1 MARRR
6 RRWRGLLARWVLG
19 LLALTLFLVLPLRWL
34 PPVVTS
40 FMAQDW
46 LGQASL
52 SARVHHQWVGREQIS
67 RHAARAVLAAED
79 QKFFDHYGFDLAAI
93 RQVMADTRE
102 GPPTR
107 GASTISQQ
115 VAKNLW
121 LWPGRSWFRKGLEAW
136 LTLWIELLWP
146 KERILEI
153 YLNVAQFGPGLY
165 GVEAAARTYFGKPAS
180 RLNPS
185 EAARLA
191 AVLPN
196 PVRFRATQPSN
207 YVLRRQGW
215 IENQA
220 RRMGQGMD
228 TGAWARP

>member
-1 MARRR
+1 MAGPR
-6 RRWRGLLARWVLG
+6 RRWTGRLAR
-19 LLALTLFLVLPLRWL
+19 LAFWLVGVTLFLVLPLRWL

-46 LGQASL
+46 LGQASF
-52 SARVHHQWVGREQIS
+52 SARVHYTWVDRDRIS

-79 QKFFDHYGFDLAAI
+79 QKFFEHHGFDLVAI
-93 RQVMADTRE
+93 RQALADTRD
-102 GPPTR
+102 GSPTR

-146 KERILEI
+146 KERILEV
-153 YLNVAQFGPGLY
+153 YLNVAQFGPGIY
-165 GVEAAARTYFGKPAS
+165 GVEAAAHTYFGKPAS

-196 PVRFRATQPSN
+196 PVRFRAARPSN

-215 IENQA
+215 IESHA
-220 RRMGQGMD
+220 RRMGGLD
-228 TGAWARP
+228 TAAWANP